1 MTVHLCRSILH
12 AETRMKN
19 SPDWSKTY
27 DLNMEKLCRQ
37 DSAHVAVPS
46 DKILHGFMA
55 TVHYF

>member
-1 MTVHLCRSILH
+1 MVRLCRSILH

-19 SPDWSKTY
+19 GPDWSKTY
-27 DLNMEKLCRQ
+27 DSNTEKLRRQ

-46 DKILHGFMA
+46 DKTPHGFVA